1 MEVCLA
7 CVACVAA
14 ITSQIAHPCTKAER
28 SMPLP
33 NLSRLC
39 HTCPPC
45 GATRQDFSILLPG
58 LSLTP
63 GQPNPILDEED
74 YNCVICS
81 VNLSYPARGFVE
93 SDGPI
98 FQQQT
103 EFDELRD
110 PEQIRVA
117 KASFHV
123 EALGVAQTIRTTNPA
138 RTQVELLLPGC
149 GHQFHRQC
157 LVSWANGQRNKSGRC
172 PICSTPIDNDIL
184 QGLRGQAPSG
194 LVRQRSWPDPDD
206 PNWTP
211 RSPQY
216 SPTSPQLEPLTP
228 HIYSPTSPQYSPTS
242 PQYSTANMD
251 AFSVY
256 ATAVAQSVQRFQQ
269 TIYSVLERRNE
280 ILQPDFQ
287 SLLQSLLE
295 PLDFLAQ
302 LVMGFTLD
310 DEFPLPGTIAQG
322 MWDDWIG
329 TIYNMY
335 TLTLPRFREMNVDQ
349 RLYSSFRDRFT
360 NLLRIMVPLNPAEEP
375 FLATE
380 WVHRP
385 ATADQDVV
393 LERLERL
400 ERRES

>member
-1 MEVCLA
+1 
-7 CVACVAA
+7 
-14 ITSQIAHPCTKAER
+14 
-28 SMPLP
+28 
-33 NLSRLC
+33 
-39 HTCPPC
+39 
-45 GATRQDFSILLPG
+45 
-58 LSLTP
+58 
-63 GQPNPILDEED
+63 
-74 YNCVICS
+74 
-81 VNLSYPARGFVE
+81 
-93 SDGPI
+93 
-98 FQQQT
+98 
-103 EFDELRD
+103 
-110 PEQIRVA
+110 
-117 KASFHV
+117 
-123 EALGVAQTIRTTNPA
+123 
-138 RTQVELLLPGC
+138 
-149 GHQFHRQC
+149 
-157 LVSWANGQRNKSGRC
+157 
-172 PICSTPIDNDIL
+172 
-184 QGLRGQAPSG
+184 
-194 LVRQRSWPDPDD
+194 
-206 PNWTP
+206 
-211 RSPQY
+211 
-216 SPTSPQLEPLTP
+216 
-228 HIYSPTSPQYSPTS
+228 
-242 PQYSTANMD
+242 MD

-335 TLTLPRFREMNVDQ
+335 TLSLPRFREMNVDQ